1 MGGSGSFRRGTG
13 KLCIGREG
21 LRSEVI
27 YVQEQMRL
35 RMVARSQREAM
46 KVEMDER
53 RLAFAMALHNRLGE
67 SSIAHCLDEIT
78 MRGIVAHPVVEDV
91 MIAIDDA

>member
-1 MGGSGSFRRGTG
+1 MGTTG
-13 KLCIGREG
+13 KIILLC
-21 LRSEVI
+21 LVT
-27 YVQEQMRL
+27 
-35 RMVARSQREAM
+35 M